1 MDRITLEYQQ
11 FLDTLSDAERSALSD
26 FFSGF
31 DLNFTISGR
40 DRRRIREDFEFAFMA
55 LYDRGVSIEEAKSR
69 LALSNLGGFY
79 ARQSI
84 MWFPLDDAAKIYPI
98 SMGHGVQNLFRLS
111 VYFKE
116 DVVPEV
122 LQMALT
128 FTIKRFPGFATTLKK
143 GFFWHYLDTV
153 KKRFSLV
160 EENDVP
166 CQAMKISLSGSCS
179 FRLVYYRNRV
189 SAEFFHVLTD
199 GTGGMVFLKA
209 IAAEYLRILH
219 GVVPSPDEESDLWD
233 VNETPMLEEFENAFV
248 KLERAKSSGGFI
260 QRSAVQMSGALEL
273 RRPCR
278 ILHFKMPT
286 EKLREAA
293 KKIGSTVTVYLLS
306 KMFLACSAATEELAG
321 DISIQLPV
329 NMRKFYPTRTI
340 RNFSMYCGIR
350 LPVSEISERIN
361 LSEQIAQQIAEK
373 AAEEPMHEMITSAVK
388 LVSALRLIPL
398 AIKQPVAKMVYGF
411 LGDKTCT
418 TTFSNLGLA
427 NMPESLSKYI
437 ESMDF
442 CLGAPEN
449 NRLAVAAISF
459 GGVTT
464 FSITKNTADPTFEEK
479 MLKYLTD
486 DGIDVT
492 VEGSAFY
499 ER

>member
-1 MDRITLEYQQ
+1 MDRITIEYQQ
-11 FLDTLSDAERSALSD
+11 FLDTLSDEERSSLSD

-31 DLNFTISGR
+31 DLNFAVSGA
-40 DRRRIREDFEFAFMA
+40 DRRRFREDFEFAIMT
-55 LYDRGVSIEEAKSR
+55 LYDRGVSIEEAVRR
-69 LALSNLGGFY
+69 LALENLGGFY
-79 ARQSI
+79 ARRSV

-98 SMGHGVQNLFRLS
+98 SMEHGVQNLFRLS

-116 DVVPEV
+116 DVVPQI

-128 FTIKRFPGFATTLKK
+128 FTVKRFPGFATTLKK
-143 GFFWHYLDTV
+143 GLFWHYLDVV
-153 KKRFSLV
+153 KKRFTLA

-166 CQAMKISLSGSCS
+166 CQPIRISLSGSCS
-179 FRLVYYRNRV
+179 FRLIYYKNRV

-199 GTGGMVFLKA
+199 GTGGMIFLKA

-219 GVVPSPDEESDLWD
+219 GVTPQQDEQSDLWD

-260 QRSAVQMSGALEL
+260 QRRAVQMSGALEL

-286 EKLREAA
+286 DSLKEAA
-293 KKIGSTVTVYLLS
+293 RKAGSTVTVYLLS
-306 KMFLACSAATEELAG
+306 KMFLACSAATDELSG
-321 DISIQLPV
+321 EVSIQLPV
-329 NMRKFYPTRTI
+329 NMRKFYPTKTV

-350 LPVSEISERIN
+350 LPLDKISARADLTSEIS
-361 LSEQIAQQIAEK
+361 SQIAEK
-373 AAEEPMHEMITSAVK
+373 ADEQSMHEMITSAVK
-388 LVSALRLIPL
+388 LVGALRFIPL
-398 AIKQPVAKMVYGF
+398 AIKQPVAKLVYGF

-418 TTFSNLGLA
+418 TTFSNLGVVD
-427 NMPESLSKYI
+427 MPRSLSPYI

-449 NRLAVAAISF
+449 NRLAAAGISF

-479 MLKYLTD
+479 MLRYLTD
-486 DGIDVT
+486 DGIEVT